1 MVPVT
6 RRGSCTRSRAWPDD
20 AEEFPAVPVPPSVL
34 APADE
39 LGGAVRAERAAE
51 EQEERPST
59 TATAATQ
66 ARR

>member
-6 RRGSCTRSRAWPDD
+6 RRGSCTRSRAWPEDP
-20 AEEFPAVPVPPSVL
+20 EEFPAVLV
-34 APADE
+34 APATAADE
-39 LGGAVRAERAAE
+39 LDGAVRAERAAE